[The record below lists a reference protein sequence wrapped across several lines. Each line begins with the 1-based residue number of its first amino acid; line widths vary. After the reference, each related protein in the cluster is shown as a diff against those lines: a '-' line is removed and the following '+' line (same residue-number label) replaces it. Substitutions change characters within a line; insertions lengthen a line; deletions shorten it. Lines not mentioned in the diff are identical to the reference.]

1 MHPLLIL
8 LIVSLTAS
16 FLFIR
21 GNLARYWAENKDT
34 EQLQYETDKAAGKPC
49 INPVKQDNKHLLLLF
64 LLVVGL
70 IAVVW
75 LICNSID

>member
-1 MHPLLIL
+1 M
-8 LIVSLTAS
+8 ST
-16 FLFIR
+16 LFIILSIWF
-21 GNLARYWAENKDT
+21 GLCALICVFNALYWKKNPDMED
-34 EQLQYETDKAAGKPC
+34 LQYQQDKAAGKPC

-75 LICNSID
+75 LILNSID

>member
-1 MHPLLIL
+1 MTL
-8 LIVSLTAS
+8 LIVLSIWFIGCLVLCLANYRYHTQNPDLEDLTYLELKAQ
-16 FLFIR
+16 
-21 GNLARYWAENKDT
+21 NK
-34 EQLQYETDKAAGKPC
+34 PF

-75 LICNSID
+75 LILNSID

>member
-1 MHPLLIL
+1 MHSLLIL

-16 FLFIR
+16 FLFVM
-21 GNLARYWAENKDT
+21 GNLARYWAQNPDR
-34 EQLQYETDKAAGKPC
+34 EQIQYQQDKAAGKPC
-49 INPVKQDNKHLLLLF
+49 INPVSKDKQHLLLLF

-75 LICNSID
+75 LFCNSID